1 MSTKTSL
8 RQNITNEDRKWFIV
22 DATGQTL
29 GRLAVKLTNI
39 ISGRARVDYT
49 PHTDGGDYVVVLNA
63 EKIAVSG
70 NKELD
75 KKYYRHSGY
84 LGNLKEARL
93 EEVRAKNPKRI
104 LREAVSGM
112 LPKNKLRA
120 VQLKR
125 LILVIGDQNPHEAQK
140 PEPLT
145 V

>member
-8 RQNITNEDRKWFIV
+8 RQNITNADRKWFVV
-22 DATGQTL
+22 DAAGQTL
-29 GRLAVKLTNI
+29 GLLAVKLANV

-84 LGNLKEARL
+84 LGNLKTQRL
-93 EEVRAKNPKRI
+93 EEVRTKNPRRI
-104 LREAVSGM
+104 LHEAVSGM

-120 VQLKR
+120 EQLTR
-125 LILVIGDQNPHEAQK
+125 LLLIIGDKNPHEAQK